1 MTHHKKE
8 TNIKYIPKNNQTSSH
23 QNEPVQCEIN
33 PKHRKRPS
41 RNRNRKQKLNNPEH
55 KEETQEMKQTRD
67 THVSLKETRQ
77 EIADQASKLL
87 KDSLNPYPL
96 NIQHMVWPNITGA
109 GCCIDK
115 STQTPAHLVCAFI
128 PIVHICQSCATP
140 FECPMLKGRKCWCGQ
155 LDRHPYIYW
164 CSEPCQQRTKKQVQN
179 GNWTTPPHP
188 TPRSFNELPV
198 KNS

>member
-1 MTHHKKE
+1 MNHFEDEKCNVNPQKPQKYK
-8 TNIKYIPKNNQTSSH
+8 IKNASQQNQQSR
-23 QNEPVQCEIN
+23 EIN
-33 PKHRKRPS
+33 PKHQNLPSKR
-41 RNRNRKQKLNNPEH
+41 RNRNRKQKV
-55 KEETQEMKQTRD
+55 ETQETKP
-67 THVSLKETRQ
+67 HVSITELREQ
-77 EIADQASKLL
+77 IANQASDLL
-87 KDSLNPYPL
+87 NKTLNPYPL
-96 NIQHMVWPNITGA
+96 NIQHMVWPNITGD

-140 FECPMLKGRKCWCGQ
+140 FECPMLKGRQCWCGQ

-164 CSEPCQQRTKKQVQN
+164 CSEPCQQRTKKQVLH

-198 KNS
+198 KNTQIV